1 MLNGLKMSFFD
12 VHHTSILLHFP
23 SHNSLWA
30 ARVPYSGTQY
40 VCRVCA
46 RFSGVHFASAFTKP
60 QLANLAN
67 GVPRVLMPLHRQK
80 AVAKAAE
87 PVTELFGFDG
97 NILKLAS
104 PASYATDAASSGK
117 RKEIDS
123 LGQIVGVVESLRY
136 VGTVPL
142 RVVSIL
148 SSPLFSHFL
157 LSFARFCSSCFFL
170 FCNWFCLKTFSRNSQ

>member
-1 MLNGLKMSFFD
+1 MSVVCVRAFL
-12 VHHTSILLHFP
+12 VCILLPHLL
-23 SHNSLWA
+23 SHNL
-30 ARVPYSGTQY
+30 
-40 VCRVCA
+40 
-46 RFSGVHFASAFTKP
+46 
-60 QLANLAN
+60 LNLAN

-142 RVVSIL
+142 RVVSML

-157 LSFARFCSSCFFL
+157 LSFARFCSSCFF
-170 FCNWFCLKTFSRNSQ
+170 FVPVIGFVLKTFSRNSQ